1 MRTLASLRSL
11 LTAFAVTAVS
21 APAFAQDPPP
31 NADPAAPA
39 PAAPDPPAARPRRPR
54 PPRPLQRRNRDKDK
68 KAKRDEPEEAT
79 PPTATLAAPAAGAAA
94 DKEKDPPGAAGP
106 LPTNMDKIAQAA
118 DVPYKAKPGGHLVK
132 FNLQDADL
140 AELVNHISGL
150 TGRRFIYGAKVRQIK
165 ATVVSPEPVSLDEAY
180 QAFLSILEAN
190 GMTVVPHG
198 RFLKIIDSGGVVTSP
213 TPIVSRG
220 EPVPDAD
227 RYITRLYRLEN
238 ASPDDIVTVLNK
250 FKSKDGDITPYTPGR
265 LLIIT
270 DTATQVRRLI
280 RIIEEV
286 DIGGSGQHM
295 WIEPVHHGTSA
306 DMAKR
311 LNELFEIG
319 TSGGA
324 AAAGAAPGTAKTP
337 SGLSRVVADDAS
349 NSLIV
354 VGTEDSYLKMLELLK
369 RLDTEGT
376 DKGHIHVLALQHAI
390 AEELSQTLTQMLAG
404 QASKQPGAAGVGSAG
419 GMFEGDVRVTPDK
432 STNSLIVTSSG
443 RDFATFRLVV
453 DKLDRSR
460 RQVFIEAV
468 IMDLGVSDTL
478 DLGVAFHGGH
488 SFGGGPN
495 DPFLLTGF
503 QAGKSLAFPQD
514 PSLLQG
520 FAAGVRGS
528 DLPGTQDLLGPG
540 ISIPAFGI
548 VLSAMASSGRT
559 NILATPHIIA
569 TDNTPAEI
577 NIGENIP
584 LQTNVGGASL
594 GSLAGLGAAGAAGG
608 VNPLLALGGGFGYN
622 APRQDVGNKVKVT
635 PHINESN
642 QVRLEID
649 QESSAPGAAVGNLG
663 AVPIVKRTAMTT
675 VVVADQ
681 QTVVIG
687 GLMRDEMVT
696 TKEKVPV
703 LGDLPVLGALFR
715 HTNTVKRKTN
725 LLLVLTPHVIRDQ
738 SDLRRIFERKMQERQ
753 EFIDRYFVFSDVD
766 WKPPRDWSRTNGLVE
781 DIRQAY
787 LQIDAQTEIEEES
800 KSYEDNGERQ
810 PSEPIELP
818 TSVRESNSAELVAK
832 PKGTPMAPA
841 KGGAPAK
848 PGGAKPAA
856 PRPARGGRR
865 GELGSP
871 IIINPIARS
880 VNSVERMD

>member
-1 MRTLASLRSL
+1 MRTLVTPLRSL
-11 LTAFAVTAVS
+11 LAVLAL
-21 APAFAQDPPP
+21 AAIAEPALAQDQDQDPPAKP
-31 NADPAAPA
+31 K
-39 PAAPDPPAARPRRPR
+39 RPHTPR
-54 PPRPLQRRNRDKDK
+54 VLQRRNREREK
-68 KAKRDEPEEAT
+68 
-79 PPTATLAAPAAGAAA
+79 AAA
-94 DKEKDPPGAAGP
+94 DKAKKAAKDETPEPAAAPPVAGTLQGTPAPGTVPDKDPPGAAGP
-106 LPTNMDKIAQAA
+106 LPTNMDKIAQAT
-118 DVPYKAKPGGHLVK
+118 DVPFHAKPAGHMVK
-132 FNLQDADL
+132 FNLNDADL

-165 ATVVSPEPVSLDEAY
+165 ATVVSPEPVTLDEAY

-198 RFLKIIDSGGVVTSP
+198 RFLKIIDSGGVVTQP
-213 TPIVSRG
+213 TPIVARG

-227 RYITRLYRLEN
+227 RYVTRLYRLEN

-250 FKSKDGDITPYTPGR
+250 FKSKDGDITPYSAGR

-319 TSGGA
+319 TAGA
-324 AAAGAAPGTAKTP
+324 PAAAGAAPGTAKTP

-390 AEELSQTLTQMLAG
+390 ADELSQTLTQMLAG
-404 QASKQPGAAGVGSAG
+404 QAAKAPAAGGVGSAG

-453 DKLDRSR
+453 DKLDRAR

-478 DLGVAFHGGH
+478 DMGVAFHGGH

-495 DPFLLTGF
+495 DPFLLSGF

-520 FAAGVRGS
+520 FAAGVRGT

-540 ISIPAFGI
+540 ISIPAFGV
-548 VLSAMASSGRT
+548 VLSAIASSGRT

-569 TDNTPAEI
+569 TDNTVAEI

-584 LQTNVGGASL
+584 LQTNVGGASV
-594 GSLAGLGAAGAAGG
+594 GSLAGLGAQGGAAAAAMSPFLG
-608 VNPLLALGGGFGYN
+608 LGGGFGYN
-622 APRQDVGNKVKVT
+622 APRQDVGNKLKVT

-649 QESSAPGAAVGNLG
+649 QESSAPGPAVGQLG
-663 AVPIVKRTAMTT
+663 AIPIVKRTANTT

-687 GLMRDEMVT
+687 GLMRDEMVIS
-696 TKEKVPV
+696 KEKVPI

-715 HTNTVKRKTN
+715 HSNQVKRKTN

-738 SDLRRIFERKMQERQ
+738 NDLRRIFERKMQERQ

-781 DIRQAY
+781 DIRQAF
-787 LQIDAQTEIEEES
+787 LQIEIQAALEEES
-800 KSYEDNGERQ
+800 KAYDDNGERV
-810 PSEPIELP
+810 PSDPIELP
-818 TSVRESNSAELVAK
+818 TSVRESNSSELIAR
-832 PKGTPMAPA
+832 PKSSPSAPA
-841 KGGAPAK
+841 KAAPAK
-848 PGGAKPAA
+848 PRA
-856 PRPARGGRR
+856 PARARGKR
-865 GELGSP
+865 GELDSP
-871 IIINPIARS
+871 IIINPIARG
-880 VNSVERMD
+880 VNTVERVE

>member
-1 MRTLASLRSL
+1 MRTLVTPLRSL
-11 LTAFAVTAVS
+11 LAVLAL
-21 APAFAQDPPP
+21 AAIAEPALAQD
-31 NADPAAPA
+31 A
-39 PAAPDPPAARPRRPR
+39 DPPAKAKRPHTPR
-54 PPRPLQRRNRDKDK
+54 VLQRRNREREKAEKAAK
-68 KAKRDEPEEAT
+68 KAEAAAAANAAT
-79 PPTATLAAPAAGAAA
+79 PPAVGTLAGTPPPGVIP
-94 DKEKDPPGAAGP
+94 DKDPPGAAGP
-106 LPTNMDKIAQAA
+106 LPNNMDKIAQAT
-118 DVPYKAKPGGHLVK
+118 DVPFHAKPAGHMVK
-132 FNLQDADL
+132 FNLNDADL

-165 ATVVSPEPVSLDEAY
+165 ATVVSPEPVTLDEAY

-198 RFLKIIDSGGVVTSP
+198 RFLKIIDSGGVVTQP
-213 TPIVSRG
+213 TPIVARG

-227 RYITRLYRLEN
+227 RYVTRLYRLEN
-238 ASPDDIVTVLNK
+238 ASPDEIVTVLNK
-250 FKSKDGDITPYTPGR
+250 FKSKDGDITPYSAGR

-319 TSGGA
+319 TAGA
-324 AAAGAAPGTAKTP
+324 PAAAGAAPGTAKTP

-390 AEELSQTLTQMLAG
+390 ADELSQTLTQMLAG
-404 QASKQPGAAGVGSAG
+404 QAAKSPAAGGAGTAG

-453 DKLDRSR
+453 DKLDRAR

-478 DLGVAFHGGH
+478 DMGVAFHGGH

-495 DPFLLTGF
+495 DPFLLSGF

-520 FAAGVRGS
+520 FAAGVRGT

-540 ISIPAFGI
+540 ISIPAFGV
-548 VLSAMASSGRT
+548 VLSAIASSGRT

-569 TDNTPAEI
+569 TDNTVAEI

-584 LQTNVGGASL
+584 LQTNVGGASTA
-594 GSLAGLGAAGAAGG
+594 SLAGLGAAGGAAAAMTPFLG
-608 VNPLLALGGGFGYN
+608 LGGGFGYN
-622 APRQDVGNKVKVT
+622 APRQDVGNKLKVT

-649 QESSAPGAAVGNLG
+649 QESSAPGPAVGQLG
-663 AVPIVKRTAMTT
+663 AIPIVKRTANTT

-687 GLMRDEMVT
+687 GLMRDEMVVS
-696 TKEKVPV
+696 KEKVPI

-715 HTNTVKRKTN
+715 HSNQVKRKTN

-787 LQIDAQTEIEEES
+787 LQIDIQSAVEEES
-800 KSYEDNGERQ
+800 KAWDDTTERV
-810 PSEPIELP
+810 PSDPIELP
-818 TSVRESNSAELVAK
+818 TSVREGNSSSLVSK
-832 PKGTPMAPA
+832 PKSSGAAAPA
-841 KGGAPAK
+841 KAP
-848 PGGAKPAA
+848 AKPAA
-856 PRPARGGRR
+856 PRPSRARGKR
-865 GELGSP
+865 GELDPP

-880 VNSVERMD
+880 VNSVERVE

>member
-1 MRTLASLRSL
+1 VLALA
-11 LTAFAVTAVS
+11 TVAE
-21 APAFAQDPPP
+21 PALAQDPPAKP
-31 NADPAAPA
+31 K
-39 PAAPDPPAARPRRPR
+39 RQHTPRV
-54 PPRPLQRRNRDKDK
+54 LQRRNREREK
-68 KAKRDEPEEAT
+68 
-79 PPTATLAAPAAGAAA
+79 AAA
-94 DKEKDPPGAAGP
+94 DKAKKAAKDETPEPEAAPPAAGTLQGTPPPGVIPDKDPPGAAGP
-106 LPTNMDKIAQAA
+106 LPGNMDKIAQAT
-118 DVPYKAKPGGHLVK
+118 DVPFRAKPAGHMVK
-132 FNLQDADL
+132 FNLNDADL

-165 ATVVSPEPVSLDEAY
+165 ATVVSPEPVTLDEAY

-198 RFLKIIDSGGVVTSP
+198 RFLKIIDSGGVVTQP
-213 TPIVSRG
+213 TPIVARG

-250 FKSKDGDITPYTPGR
+250 FKSKDGDITPYSAGR

-295 WIEPVHHGTSA
+295 WIEPVHHGTSG

-319 TSGGA
+319 TPGAA

-390 AEELSQTLTQMLAG
+390 ADELSQTLTQMLAG
-404 QASKQPGAAGVGSAG
+404 QAAKAPSAGGAGSAG

-495 DPFLLTGF
+495 DPFLLSGF

-520 FAAGVRGS
+520 FAAGVRGT

-540 ISIPAFGI
+540 ISIPAFGV
-548 VLSAMASSGRT
+548 VLSAIASSGRT

-569 TDNTPAEI
+569 TDNTVAEI

-584 LQTNVGGASL
+584 LQTNVGGASTA
-594 GSLAGLGAAGAAGG
+594 SLAGLGAAGGAGAALSPFLG
-608 VNPLLALGGGFGYN
+608 LGGGFGYN
-622 APRQDVGNKVKVT
+622 APRQDVGNKLKVT

-649 QESSAPGAAVGNLG
+649 QESSAPGPAVGQLG
-663 AVPIVKRTAMTT
+663 AIPIVKRTANTT

-687 GLMRDEMVT
+687 GLMRDEMVVS
-696 TKEKVPV
+696 KEKVPI

-715 HTNTVKRKTN
+715 HSNQVKRKTN

-738 SDLRRIFERKMQERQ
+738 TDLRRIFERKMQERQ

-787 LQIDAQTEIEEES
+787 LQIDTQTAVEEES
-800 KSYEDNGERQ
+800 KAYDDNSERV

-818 TSVRESNSAELVAK
+818 TSVRESNSSELIAR
-832 PKGTPMAPA
+832 PKSAPMAPV
-841 KGGAPAK
+841 KGAAPK
-848 PGGAKPAA
+848 AA
-856 PRPARGGRR
+856 PRAPARSRGKR
-865 GELGSP
+865 GELDSP

-880 VNSVERMD
+880 VNSVERVE

>member
-1 MRTLASLRSL
+1 MRTLVTPLRCL
-11 LTAFAVTAVS
+11 LAVLALATLAE
-21 APAFAQDPPP
+21 PALAQDPPP
-31 NADPAAPA
+31 KPKRQHTPRVLQRRTREKEKAKKAKAETEAAPEATPATPAPPAAGTPPVTPAAPA
-39 PAAPDPPAARPRRPR
+39 A
-54 PPRPLQRRNRDKDK
+54 
-68 KAKRDEPEEAT
+68 
-79 PPTATLAAPAAGAAA
+79 
-94 DKEKDPPGAAGP
+94 EKDPPGAAGP
-106 LPTNMDKIAQAA
+106 LPTNMDKIAQAT
-118 DVPYKAKPGGHLVK
+118 DVPFRAKPAGHMVK

-165 ATVVSPEPVSLDEAY
+165 ATVVSPEPVTLDEAY

-198 RFLKIIDSGGVVTSP
+198 RFLKIIDSGGVVTQP
-213 TPIVSRG
+213 TPIIARG

-238 ASPDDIVTVLNK
+238 ASPDEIVTVLNK
-250 FKSKDGDITPYTPGR
+250 FKSKDGDITPYSAGR

-319 TSGGA
+319 SPGGGAA

-337 SGLSRVVADDAS
+337 SGLSRVVADDQS

-369 RLDTEGT
+369 RLDTQGT
-376 DKGHIHVLALQHAI
+376 DAGHIHVLALQHAI

-404 QASKQPGAAGVGSAG
+404 QAAKAGTAGSGSAG

-443 RDFATFRLVV
+443 RDYATFRLVV

-495 DPFLLTGF
+495 DPFLLSGF

-520 FAAGVRGS
+520 FAAGVRGT

-540 ISIPAFGI
+540 ISIPAFGV
-548 VLSAMASSGRT
+548 VLSAMAQSGRT

-569 TDNTPAEI
+569 TDNVSAEI

-594 GSLAGLGAAGAAGG
+594 GSLAGLGAAGGTAAAAALS
-608 VNPLLALGGGFGYN
+608 PLAFGGGFGYN
-622 APRQDVGNKVKVT
+622 APRQDVGNKLKVT

-649 QESSAPGAAVGNLG
+649 QESSAPGPAQGQLG
-663 AVPIVKRTAMTT
+663 AIPIVKRTANTT

-687 GLMRDEMVT
+687 GLMRDEMIT
-696 TKEKVPV
+696 AKEKVPI

-715 HTNTVKRKTN
+715 HSNTVKRKTN
-725 LLLVLTPHVIRDQ
+725 LLLILTPHVIREQ
-738 SDLRRIFERKMQERQ
+738 GDLRKIFERKMQERQ

-781 DIRQAY
+781 DIRQQGI
-787 LQIDAQTEIEEES
+787 QIDAQTQLEEES
-800 KSYEDNGERQ
+800 KAFDDNGERV
-810 PSEPIELP
+810 PSDPIELP
-818 TSVRESNSAELVAK
+818 TSVRESNNAELIARPKAAPLAPAK
-832 PKGTPMAPA
+832 ATAPA
-841 KGGAPAK
+841 KGNTKPAPRAPAR
-848 PGGAKPAA
+848 AK
-856 PRPARGGRR
+856 GKR
-865 GELGSP
+865 GELDSP
-871 IIINPIARS
+871 IIINPIARN
-880 VNSVERMD
+880 VNSVERVE